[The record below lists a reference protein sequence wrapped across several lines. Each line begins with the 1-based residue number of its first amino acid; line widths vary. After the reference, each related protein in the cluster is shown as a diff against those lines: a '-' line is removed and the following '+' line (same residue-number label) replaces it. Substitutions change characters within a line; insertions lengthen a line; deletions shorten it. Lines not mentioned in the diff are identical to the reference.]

1 MATAQTVEEVNQ
13 SELEVETDTSSS
25 QDTPLKTQEKEE
37 DGGRFPDHS
46 GALEVETDASS
57 SQDTPLK
64 KEEDG
69 RRSPGHSDQGE
80 SEGACGGRDVEVEK
94 EALITEIL
102 ELQNTLHDL
111 SQRVHSV
118 REENEQLQVDNQVTS
133 LEVGIKNQ
141 DHSVPGSIAGN
152 HDFVAWLDTVLMC
165 RDCFI
170 CAC

>member
-13 SELEVETDTSSS
+13 CELEVETDASSS

-37 DGGRFPDHS
+37 DGRRFPDHS

-64 KEEDG
+64 EDG

-133 LEVGIKNQ
+133 LEVGIKSQ
-141 DHSVPGSIAGN
+141 GHSVPGSIAGI
-152 HDFVAWLDTVLMC
+152 TVLLLS
-165 RDCFI
+165 
-170 CAC
+170 